1 MKKFILFT
9 IIFFPL
15 FAVVT
20 LYAKPIVSVTDEGPN
35 LRPRLTQAQVAGW
48 PLPQVQVNGVRIFST
63 PFNRHDGFGDGTYNP
78 GAPLDEGGR
87 PTLQQNG
94 TFLRV
99 NGLDAQ
105 TCAECHFIK
114 SISTIPFTFELG
126 GTAGGGPNVL
136 LKPTVI
142 DTETSNGPFN
152 GRFINSPILFGVGGI
167 ELAAKEMTLEL
178 QQLKQKALNNADTEI
193 ELRTKGVF
201 FGTIVADSSGTIDT
215 SDVEGIDADLV
226 VRPFGRKGQFTTTR
240 EFDVGAL
247 RFHFG
252 MEPVEDVGL
261 DFDND
266 GDGVIN
272 EVTVGELSAL
282 NVWVA
287 TRPRPRSLALK
298 KEAARGF
305 ELFKE
310 IGCTY
315 CHIPALQT
323 NSRKLTFSFPE
334 VAENPALN
342 VFYEVDLVKKSGF
355 KPNKQGGI
363 EIPLFADLKRHD
375 MGAALAENFHL
386 ADASGN
392 SRFTTARLWGVAD
405 SGPYL
410 HDGRALTI
418 TDAILLLGGEAQISR
433 DNFVALSQADKNAV
447 LAFLYSLRAPE

>member
-1 MKKFILFT
+1 MKNFFLT
-9 IIFFPL
+9 AAIFFPL
-15 FAVVT
+15 FAVVS
-20 LYAKPIVSVTDEGPN
+20 LYAKPILTVTDEGPN
-35 LRPRLTQAQVAGW
+35 LRPRLTQAQVAGS
-48 PLPQVQVNGVRIFST
+48 PLPHILVNGVRIFST
-63 PFNRHDGFGDGTYNP
+63 PFNRHDGFGDGMYDL

-105 TCAECHFIK
+105 ACAECHFVK

-142 DTETSNGPFN
+142 DTETATGAFN
-152 GRFINSPILFGVGGI
+152 GRFINSPILFGAGGI
-167 ELAAKEMTLEL
+167 ELVAKEMTLEL
-178 QQLKQKALNNADTEI
+178 QQLKQKALNNPGSEI
-193 ELRTKGVF
+193 ELVTKGVF
-201 FGTIVADSSGTIDT
+201 FGTIVADFGGTVDT
-215 SDVEGIDADLV
+215 SDVECIDEDLV
-226 VRPFGRKGQFTTTR
+226 VKPFGRKGQFTTTR

-252 MEPVEDVGL
+252 MEPVEDVGP
-261 DFDND
+261 DYDND
-266 GDGVIN
+266 GDGVVN

-282 NVWVA
+282 NIWVA
-287 TRPRPRSLALK
+287 TRPSPRCQALK

-305 ELFKE
+305 ELFNE

-315 CHIPALQT
+315 CHIPTLHT
-323 NSRKLTFSFPE
+323 NNRKLTFSFPE
-334 VAENPALN
+334 VPGNPAHN
-342 VFYEVDLVKKSGF
+342 VFYEVDLVKQSGF
-355 KPNKQGGI
+355 KPNRQGGI
-363 EIPLFADLKRHD
+363 EVPLFADLKRHD

-386 ADASGN
+386 TDASGN
-392 SRFTTARLWGVAD
+392 SRFTTARLWGLAD

-418 TDAILLLGGEAQISR
+418 TDAILLLGGEAQTSR
-433 DNFVALSQADKNAV
+433 DKFAALSQDDKNSL
-447 LAFLYSLRAPE
+447 LAFLYGLRAPE

>member
-1 MKKFILFT
+1 MNRFIFSAM
-9 IIFFPL
+9 IFFPI
-15 FAVVT
+15 FAVAS
-20 LYAKPIVSVTDEGPN
+20 LSAKQIVRVTDEGPN
-35 LRPRLTQAQVAGW
+35 LRPRLTQAQVAGS
-48 PLPQVQVNGVRIFST
+48 PLPQILIDGVRIFST
-63 PFNRHDGFGDGTYNP
+63 PFNRYDGFGDGMYDP

-105 TCAECHFIK
+105 TCAECHFVK

-142 DTETSNGPFN
+142 DTETATGAFN
-152 GRFINSPILFGVGGI
+152 GRFINSPILFGAGGI

-178 QQLKQKALNNADTEI
+178 QQLKQKALSNPGPEI
-193 ELRTKGVF
+193 ELVTKGVS
-201 FGTIVADSSGTIDT
+201 FGTIVVDSSGTVDT
-215 SDVEGIDADLV
+215 SDVEGIDEDLV

-252 MEPVEDVGL
+252 MEPVEDVGQ
-261 DFDND
+261 DFDHD

-272 EVTVGELSAL
+272 EITVGELSAL
-282 NVWVA
+282 NIWVA
-287 TRPRPRSLALK
+287 TRPAPRALALN

-310 IGCTY
+310 IGCAY
-315 CHIPALQT
+315 CHIPTLQT
-323 NSRKLTFSFPE
+323 NSRKLSFSFPE
-334 VAENPALN
+334 VAENPTQN
-342 VFYEVDLVKKSGF
+342 VFYEVDLVKKPGF
-355 KPNKQGGI
+355 KPSKQGGI
-363 EIPLFADLKRHD
+363 EVPLFADLKRHD
-375 MGAALAENFHL
+375 MGPALAENFHL
-386 ADASGN
+386 ADDSVN

-418 TDAILLLGGEAQISR
+418 TDAILLLGGEAQPSR
-433 DNFVALSQADKNAV
+433 DNFVALSQADKDAV